1 MENKYGYKIENNKE
15 ELEQELKQAT
25 EKYGNQLLILNHV
38 EVASVEDLVNDNN
51 FQFFVGDEQ
60 DDLTITHV
68 YVVRNATMWYGYLT
82 GLLLEWYT
90 DEDFE
95 SGLFGGYETTKHE
108 MVETIEKLEA
118 LNNFMAEY
126 QDRNWD
132 IEKSKKRVSELKK
145 DLK

>member
-1 MENKYGYKIENNKE
+1 MENKYGYEIENNKE

-25 EKYGNQLLILNHV
+25 NKYGNALPILKDV
-38 EVASVEDLVNDNN
+38 KVASVQDLINN
-51 FQFFVGDEQ
+51 NYYQFFFNDEQ
-60 DDLTITHV
+60 DDLDVTHV
-68 YVVRNATMWYGYLT
+68 YIIEGTSCWYGYLT

-95 SGLFGGYETTKHE
+95 SGVFENSDDSSLN
-108 MVETIEKLEA
+108 VENIEKLGA
-118 LNNFMAEY
+118 LNKFMKDY

-132 IEKSKKRVSELKK
+132 IEKSKKRISELKK

>member
-1 MENKYGYKIENNKE
+1 MENKYGYAIENNKE

-25 EKYGNQLLILNHV
+25 NKYGNALPILKDV
-38 EVASVEDLVNDNN
+38 KVASVQDLINN
-51 FQFFVGDEQ
+51 NYYQFFFNDEQ
-60 DDLTITHV
+60 DDLDVTHV
-68 YVVRNATMWYGYLT
+68 YIIEGTSCWYGYLT

-95 SGLFGGYETTKHE
+95 SGVFENSDDSSLN
-108 MVETIEKLEA
+108 VENIEKLGA
-118 LNNFMAEY
+118 LNKFMKDY

-132 IEKSKKRVSELKK
+132 IEKSKKRISELKK